1 MRKTILVTFKKVPK
15 VKQDVPEAARLYRLA
30 AAQGHDIA
38 QNNLAVMFAGGRGV
52 AQDTAESVRL
62 FASQHLRVTQQ
73 LR

>member
-1 MRKTILVTFKKVPK
+1 MK
-15 VKQDVPEAARLYRLA
+15 VKGVKQNVPEAARLYRLA

-62 FASQHLRVTQQ
+62 FVSQQLRVTQQ